1 MQAALPDAVS
11 WNELLEETRKD
22 PELKELKSAIARG
35 YFTMPERKALGPQ
48 FDPVFT
54 ELAVVEGLVVN

>member
-1 MQAALPDAVS
+1 MQEALPDAVS
-11 WNELLEETRKD
+11 WNELLEETRKY

-35 YFTMPERKALGPQ
+35 YFTMPERKALGPP